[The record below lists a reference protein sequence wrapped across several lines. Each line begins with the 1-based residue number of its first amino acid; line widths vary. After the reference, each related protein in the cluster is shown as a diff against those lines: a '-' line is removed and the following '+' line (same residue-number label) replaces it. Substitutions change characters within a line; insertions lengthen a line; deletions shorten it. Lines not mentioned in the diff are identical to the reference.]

1 MRRRGLCGSGLI
13 AEASAAV
20 SRARVSTICWS
31 ISTCHVLGFFA
42 GAVLDYSAGF
52 SLPMPDAET
61 SISEEPGA
69 RKGHAGICAGAVRAT
84 GRPTAMADAPSTVHI
99 MKFFT
104 REWHAGE
111 VSESE
116 ANTIPAAYQ
125 ADIEGLLS
133 KMPVA
138 VRALAQSINLH
149 DGRIR
154 RVTPRSLEIY
164 SNRRAAMRRHP
175 GGLFRYRSFLR
186 RCRRQR

>member
-61 SISEEPGA
+61 SISDEPGA

-84 GRPTAMADAPSTVHI
+84 GRPTAMCA
-99 MKFFT
+99 K
-104 REWHAGE
+104 
-111 VSESE
+111 
-116 ANTIPAAYQ
+116 
-125 ADIEGLLS
+125 
-133 KMPVA
+133 
-138 VRALAQSINLH
+138 
-149 DGRIR
+149 
-154 RVTPRSLEIY
+154 RSLALSLQGESPCGVRTNHPLLPSVATATEEVETANESVEAY
-164 SNRRAAMRRHP
+164 TGKHADRRRDRDLQSLIQPRH
-175 GGLFRYRSFLR
+175 GV
-186 RCRRQR
+186 

>member
-69 RKGHAGICAGAVRAT
+69 RTRHAGICAGAVRAT
-84 GRPTAMADAPSTVHI
+84 GRPTAMADTSWLTKHLSPKISCLIRTRLLHLLASPHFCRGLPDRGYTMGFPSFL
-99 MKFFT
+99 K
-104 REWHAGE
+104 
-111 VSESE
+111 
-116 ANTIPAAYQ
+116 
-125 ADIEGLLS
+125 
-133 KMPVA
+133 
-138 VRALAQSINLH
+138 RALTVGAMEPSQSLPT
-149 DGRIR
+149 RP
-154 RVTPRSLEIY
+154 VVQ
-164 SNRRAAMRRHP
+164 RA
-175 GGLFRYRSFLR
+175 
-186 RCRRQR
+186 

>member
-84 GRPTAMADAPSTVHI
+84 GRPTAMLDTA
-99 MKFFT
+99 
-104 REWHAGE
+104 
-111 VSESE
+111 VSKI
-116 ANTIPAAYQ
+116 ANPY
-125 ADIEGLLS
+125 
-133 KMPVA
+133 
-138 VRALAQSINLH
+138 AQ
-149 DGRIR
+149 
-154 RVTPRSLEIY
+154 
-164 SNRRAAMRRHP
+164 
-175 GGLFRYRSFLR
+175 LR
-186 RCRRQR
+186 RRQNGRSKRVDGTRRGREGVLGRAVSPEETHQDAKCAHACNVSRRR

>member
-69 RKGHAGICAGAVRAT
+69 RKGHAGICAGGGSGNWPSYRDDALETASHGTAVRIF
-84 GRPTAMADAPSTVHI
+84 GLDDYQLS
-99 MKFFT
+99 
-104 REWHAGE
+104 
-111 VSESE
+111 
-116 ANTIPAAYQ
+116 PAALRRLGEQ
-125 ADIEGLLS
+125 SVRFSVQLRGL
-133 KMPVA
+133 KMPSLLPLRPKQRDVKL
-138 VRALAQSINLH
+138 RAALKQQFKQLAQH
-149 DGRIR
+149 FPE
-154 RVTPRSLEIY
+154 V
-164 SNRRAAMRRHP
+164 
-175 GGLFRYRSFLR
+175 F
-186 RCRRQR
+186 

>member
-69 RKGHAGICAGAVRAT
+69 RKGHAGICAGAARAT
-84 GRPTAMADAPSTVHI
+84 GRPTAMVPEQHYWRG
-99 MKFFT
+99 KKGN
-104 REWHAGE
+104 RL
-111 VSESE
+111 
-116 ANTIPAAYQ
+116 Y
-125 ADIEGLLS
+125 IEG
-133 KMPVA
+133 
-138 VRALAQSINLH
+138 R
-149 DGRIR
+149 
-154 RVTPRSLEIY
+154 EIQ
-164 SNRRAAMRRHP
+164 
-175 GGLFRYRSFLR
+175 L
-186 RCRRQR
+186 

>member
-84 GRPTAMADAPSTVHI
+84 GRPTAMLDTA
-99 MKFFT
+99 
-104 REWHAGE
+104 
-111 VSESE
+111 VSKI
-116 ANTIPAAYQ
+116 ANPY
-125 ADIEGLLS
+125 
-133 KMPVA
+133 
-138 VRALAQSINLH
+138 AQ
-149 DGRIR
+149 
-154 RVTPRSLEIY
+154 
-164 SNRRAAMRRHP
+164 
-175 GGLFRYRSFLR
+175 LR
-186 RCRRQR
+186 RRQTGRSKRVDGTRRGREGVLGRAV